1 MGCRIRALQATAIE
15 AGKVLDTLA
24 ALSVR
29 LSCRCDVAPDT
40 LVLDAGKVK
49 EACDAIDDAV
59 LSLKRILV
67 HRGRQRHVDRRRQR
81 RGGAT
86 RVVGDP
92 KVSEA

>member
-1 MGCRIRALQATAIE
+1 MQNQDIRATAIE

-59 LSLKRILV
+59 LSLKRILSIV
-67 HRGRQRHVDRRRQR
+67 DAHGTSVVVDSAGKAPRG
-81 RGGAT
+81 A
-86 RVVGDP
+86 
-92 KVSEA
+92 